1 MSLLFASGGQS
12 IGLYASASVLPMN
25 IQGWLLL
32 GLTGLI
38 SLQSKGL
45 SRVFCST
52 TVQKHQC
59 LNLVLS
65 LVYGPILTSTHDYWK
80 NHRFDYMNL
89 CWILISVLHL
99 DYCDVTCHIVSRRL
113 LCVHLSAL
121 EWKRKIISF
130 YCYEV
135 SSGIPWKCLRY
146 SQSPLTTLRAV
157 PLGMKGDTERASI
170 KYSWISWI
178 ISPVVLPY

>member
-65 LVYGPILTSTHDYWK
+65 LVYGPILTSIHDYWK

-89 CWILISVLHL
+89 CWIFISVLHL
-99 DYCDVTCHIVSRRL
+99 DYGDVTCHIVSKRL
-113 LCVHLSAL
+113 HCVPLSGL
-121 EWKRKIISF
+121 EWKRKITSW

-135 SSGIPWKCLRY
+135 SPGIPWKCLRY

-170 KYSWISWI
+170 KYSWVSWI
-178 ISPVVLPY
+178 ISPVVLPC